1 MSYRGWS
8 KDKKT
13 WKYVFNMKISGCP
26 DCGERWH
33 HNYFSFYKR
42 ADPNMFPYFKGP
54 DDQFAKYLLTVKNR
68 RLVDSWV
75 YECPK
80 CHKRT
85 YHLQDEWEK
94 VF

>member
-1 MSYRGWS
+1 
-8 KDKKT
+8 
-13 WKYVFNMKISGCP
+13 
-26 DCGERWH
+26 
-33 HNYFSFYKR
+33 
-42 ADPNMFPYFKGP
+42 MFPYFKGP